1 MTWHS
6 PAKYWDIPVPLRTD
20 FPAQE
25 YHDHSKDFPKDD
37 NISAGSVLSR
47 ISSLVWAI
55 TYLLFVFVL
64 KTFINH
70 HFFGSQEC
78 RDLWKM
84 QQKNNAWLSHF
95 YDCLEMES
103 YQQEDIKEPQEIT
116 GILWDS
122 IPLRLEWGNGGRQR
136 GFYFINY
143 YLHTHTHPTTSCL
156 KI

>member
-1 MTWHS
+1 MVQQFHGGKLVPLSHPTLVPLSLSHRNSTSSSKWRLMLDISVTWHS
-6 PAKYWDIPVPLRTD
+6 PAKYWDIRVPLRTD

-25 YHDHSKDFPKDD
+25 YQDHSKDFPKDD

-55 TYLLFVFVL
+55 TYLLFAFVL

-95 YDCLEMES
+95 YDGIEMKS
-103 YQQEDIKEPQEIT
+103 YQHENI
-116 GILWDS
+116 
-122 IPLRLEWGNGGRQR
+122 
-136 GFYFINY
+136 
-143 YLHTHTHPTTSCL
+143 
-156 KI
+156 